1 MKIIFK
7 INNFENFLLFFLN
20 FHSLKY
26 IFPFFC
32 PTRDGILYLYG
43 MNPISSL
50 FIFSKKKKVY
60 NSTYCPHFKKY
71 FFNNLTL

>member
-50 FIFSKKKKVY
+50 FIFSKKKKKFIIQLIV
-60 NSTYCPHFKKY
+60 
-71 FFNNLTL
+71 LTLKNIFLII